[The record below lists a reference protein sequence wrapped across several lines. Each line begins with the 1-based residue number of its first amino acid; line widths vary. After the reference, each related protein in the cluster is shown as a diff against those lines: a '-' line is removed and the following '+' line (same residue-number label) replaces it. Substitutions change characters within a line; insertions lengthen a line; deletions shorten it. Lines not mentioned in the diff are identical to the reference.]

1 MYCFTVLT
9 EFQVWLSFYGF
20 MMTIKS
26 LFFYIL
32 AGLILPTLLLLNAFV
47 IPEPYSHPLIEVALL
62 PRYLMP
68 FLEDRELMKTL
79 TLLVFG
85 RQTAN
90 YAPIALIFF
99 SIFWFLVSLALYLLL
114 KNRSDF
120 FNYIKR
126 YSNSIER

>member
-1 MYCFTVLT
+1 M
-9 EFQVWLSFYGF
+9 
-20 MMTIKS
+20 IRS

-32 AGLILPTLLLLNAFV
+32 AGFILPAFLLFNAFV

-68 FLEDRELMKTL
+68 FLEDKELMKTL
-79 TLLVFG
+79 TFLVYG

-90 YAPIALIFF
+90 YAPIALLFF
-99 SIFWFLVSLALYLLL
+99 SAFWFIVSIFLYFLL
-114 KNRSDF
+114 KNRRDLF
-120 FNYIKR
+120 FYYIKR